1 MDGNATKKL
10 NDERR
15 STAGGTH
22 RADPTRG
29 LWRQIT
35 YPGTFFCIS
44 QDSAESAP
52 YDSHPIVTFPILYA
66 AIYRLSYFSLV
77 P

>member
-1 MDGNATKKL
+1 MLPL

-22 RADPTRG
+22 RADPTRR
-29 LWRQIT
+29 LRRT
-35 YPGTFFCIS
+35 VFFCIS

-66 AIYRLSYFSLV
+66 AFYRLSYFSLV